1 MKKTLLLST
10 LSVAALV
17 ACGTPTPSQS
27 LPSEM
32 VDEALSN
39 PNRMLLNTMMAMA
52 TSSHMSTETTF
63 ELDGTFRQSNRESGE
78 NFQNIYT
85 TLLSVNAEATLQ
97 TNDLLGSA
105 PQAQF
110 DLTLNNFR
118 FLQSESFMGQSF
130 TNDITF
136 TDQSLSALYDDGMAY
151 VDLSGAETMLQS
163 LSLISPQSLKLKFP
177 VQSPE
182 SLGLSP
188 QEMTPE
194 DQEQFVNDWLP
205 FVDTIPGLEASISG
219 SFLNLEYAV
228 TQEEFNQMVRDMF
241 LQGTETLTLSS
252 EETAYLDDMI
262 EGIIALVTIETFEFS
277 LQLNLLTSQI
287 TSLRMDVDVELNDTF
302 EYESFVGYDPENPA
316 ADEYGFIY
324 ELVTVETLTVI
335 DVFAQLN
342 MASFQES
349 RPIAVLINKEE
360 YTLVDLGE

>member
-1 MKKTLLLST
+1 
-10 LSVAALV
+10 
-17 ACGTPTPSQS
+17 
-27 LPSEM
+27 
-32 VDEALSN
+32 
-39 PNRMLLNTMMAMA
+39 
-52 TSSHMSTETTF
+52 
-63 ELDGTFRQSNRESGE
+63 
-78 NFQNIYT
+78 
-85 TLLSVNAEATLQ
+85 
-97 TNDLLGSA
+97 
-105 PQAQF
+105 
-110 DLTLNNFR
+110 
-118 FLQSESFMGQSF
+118 MGQSL

-151 VDLSGAETMLQS
+151 VDLSGAETMLKS